1 MKTTSS
7 IVLTAFLAFGAGMLS
22 SSAAS
27 TSPTIYAC
35 VKSGIPTSLGT
46 KKPTCAKGSSLI
58 SWGASGVQGPKGQPG
73 IQGPA
78 GASGAKG
85 DAGAKGDPGPQG
97 PAGEASFGG
106 YSRFVV
112 SEDGRTALLLET
124 GNAYML
130 DNTGTLIEARFL
142 GDEGFV
148 ATSTDDP
155 SVLVLYKQADCSSS
169 VFVPV
174 GSGNGKLHRKVIS
187 SWEGAAGSP
196 DFFFTQQSSDSISE
210 FSHMRVNGDWSG
222 QSTSLQN
229 NFGIS
234 ISQVGQCV
242 AISPKVQSRYQD
254 PSAVFSELVEWVP
267 PILGDWHVEN
277 R

>member
-124 GNAYML
+124 GNGYMF
-130 DNTGTLIEARFL
+130 DSAGTIIDSRFL
-142 GDEGFV
+142 GDDGFV
-148 ATSTDDP
+148 NTEADEP
-155 SVLVLYKQADCSSS
+155 GQLVLYKQLGCSGGAFLD
-169 VFVPV
+169 VGT
-174 GSGNGKLHRKVIS
+174 GSGKWQRKVIS
-187 SWEGAAGSP
+187 SWGGAAGTP
-196 DFFFTQQSSDSISE
+196 AFFFTQESSGSFSE
-210 FSHMRVNGDWSG
+210 FSYMRVNGDWSE
-222 QSTSLQN
+222 SPASLQN
-229 NFGIS
+229 LFGITV
-234 ISQVGQCV
+234 SQVGQCV
-242 AISPKVQSRYQD
+242 AINPKIQSRYQD
-254 PSAVFSELVEWVP
+254 PTYRFAELIEWVP
-267 PILGDWHVEN
+267 PIMGDWHIEN